1 MSMPGGF
8 TEQDPNSQDV
18 KDMVSR
24 AMTQLNA
31 QSNSL
36 NYLIPIKIV
45 SVQSQVVA
53 GINYK
58 INATIGKS
66 TCLKNQVSAADFD
79 SANCPETSENDRQN
93 YTISVWQKPW
103 ENFEQFTFNQN

>member
-1 MSMPGGF
+1 
-8 TEQDPNSQDV
+8 
-18 KDMVSR
+18 MVSR

-36 NYLIPIKIV
+36 NYLIPIKVV

-58 INATIGKS
+58 IVVSVGKS
-66 TCLKNQVSAADFD
+66 TCLKNVSYSPFQLQLKKAG
-79 SANCPETSENDRQN
+79 PK
-93 YTISVWQKPW
+93 I
-103 ENFEQFTFNQN
+103 